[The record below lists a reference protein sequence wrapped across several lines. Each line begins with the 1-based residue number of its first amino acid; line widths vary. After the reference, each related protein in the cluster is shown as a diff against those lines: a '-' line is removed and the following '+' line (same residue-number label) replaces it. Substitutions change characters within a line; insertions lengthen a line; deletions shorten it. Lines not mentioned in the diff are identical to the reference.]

1 MSIIRKNISRKTKAK
16 AIALAGAILLLTG
29 YVVWDVLCGGPLTA
43 LLSNHDRVVAF
54 VERMGFF
61 APLIYILLQIAQ
73 IILAPIPGQVV
84 GGVGGFIFGWWGI
97 LWTLIGS
104 TIGYLIMIIISRKFG
119 RSLIEKIFK
128 KSAMDKFDFIFGE
141 HAAIILFLVFLLPGL
156 PDDMVGY
163 MAGLTDVPIKNLIIL
178 MTLGHIPTIII
189 TNYIG
194 MGLGESNLTPVII
207 VSVIVVIV
215 FALALWQKERIIK
228 FLKKG
233 KKEDDKEN
241 EDQA

>member
-16 AIALAGAILLLTG
+16 AIALAGVILFLTG
-29 YVVWDVLCGGPLTA
+29 YIIWDVLAGGPLTA
-43 LLSNHDRVVAF
+43 LLSNHDRVVEF

-84 GGVGGFIFGWWGI
+84 GGVGGFVFGWWGI

-104 TIGYLIMIIISRKFG
+104 TIGYLIMIVISRKFG

-141 HAAIILFLVFLLPGL
+141 NAAIILFLVFLLPGL

-163 MAGLTDVPIKNLIIL
+163 MAGLTDIPIKKLIVL

-194 MGLGESNLTPVII
+194 MGLGESNLAPVII
-207 VSVIVVIV
+207 VSVLVVVV
-215 FALALWQKERIIK
+215 FGLALFKKDSIIK
-228 FLKKG
+228 FLKGQKPG
-233 KKEDDKEN
+233 DEAKED
-241 EDQA
+241 

>member
-1 MSIIRKNISRKTKAK
+1 MSIIRKNVPRKTWAK
-16 AIALAGAILLLTG
+16 VIALAVGVLLLSG
-29 YVVWDVLCGGPLTA
+29 YVIWDILAGGPLTS

-61 APLIYILLQIAQ
+61 APFIYILLQIAQ

-84 GGVGGFIFGWWGI
+84 GGVGGYLFGWWGI

-104 TIGYLIMIIISRKFG
+104 TIGYLIMILISRKFG

-141 HAAIILFLVFLLPGL
+141 NAAIILFLVFLLPGL

-163 MAGLTDVPIKNLIIL
+163 MAGLTDVPIKSLIVL

-194 MGLGESNLTPVII
+194 MGLGESNLVPVAI
-207 VSVIVVIV
+207 VAVVVVLIFGV
-215 FALALWQKERIIK
+215 ALWQKDRNIK
-228 FLKKG
+228 LLKKQ
-233 KKEDDKEN
+233 KPTDKE
-241 EDQA
+241 